1 LHHHLPRGRRRDA
14 LRPGAA
20 ARGLGGSTGPGRRPA
35 PPPGLAPGLAPP
47 PRRPRRQP
55 VLQRLHPGGAAGRRP
70 PPGRRHGA
78 GPGRLA
84 GPVPRRARRRLRPVP
99 GRALRTG
106 QRCRRRRRR
115 GRGRSLMAPAAVALA
130 DYAREHADVHAVRTT
145 VFVEGQGVPAELE
158 RDALDPVS
166 AHGLARTADGT
177 PVGTARLTPDR
188 RIGRMAVLEAYRGR
202 GIGEAL
208 LEALVAHARARGW
221 PEVSLHAQLHA
232 LPFYARAGFVPCG
245 PVFSEAG
252 IDHRLMVRRLPG
264 SSPVEDAE
272 AAAAVLVALAGHAR
286 RGLSIYS
293 RALDPGLLDRRDVV
307 D

>member
-1 LHHHLPRGRRRDA
+1 
-14 LRPGAA
+14 
-20 ARGLGGSTGPGRRPA
+20 
-35 PPPGLAPGLAPP
+35 
-47 PRRPRRQP
+47 
-55 VLQRLHPGGAAGRRP
+55 
-70 PPGRRHGA
+70 
-78 GPGRLA
+78 
-84 GPVPRRARRRLRPVP
+84 
-99 GRALRTG
+99 
-106 QRCRRRRRR
+106 
-115 GRGRSLMAPAAVALA
+115 MAPAAVALA

-166 AHGLARTADGT
+166 AHVLARTADGT

-307 D
+307 DAIRRFATRRGRCQVRILLQDAATPQREDAPLLALAQRLPSVFELRQTDDPVDGRYPSAYAFNDTGGALFRPLGQRFEGEGGIEDRPAARRLAQAFEPVWTRSRPCTELRALS

>member
-1 LHHHLPRGRRRDA
+1 
-14 LRPGAA
+14 
-20 ARGLGGSTGPGRRPA
+20 
-35 PPPGLAPGLAPP
+35 
-47 PRRPRRQP
+47 
-55 VLQRLHPGGAAGRRP
+55 
-70 PPGRRHGA
+70 
-78 GPGRLA
+78 
-84 GPVPRRARRRLRPVP
+84 
-99 GRALRTG
+99 
-106 QRCRRRRRR
+106 
-115 GRGRSLMAPAAVALA
+115 MAPAAVALA

-166 AHGLARTADGT
+166 AHVLARTADGT

-252 IDHRLMVRRLPG
+252 IEHRLMARRLPG

-307 D
+307 DAIRRFATRRGRCQVRILLQDAATPQREDAPLLALAQRLPSVFELRQTDDPVDGRYPSAYAFNDTGGALFRPLGQRFEGEGGIEDRPAARRLAQAFEPVWTRSRPCTELRALG